1 MGQFEQFDVD
11 VEYPLKGVTVM
22 SLNEVVRKFNLTD
35 GEIQKLNL
43 GQIVWAGEVALSRS
57 DV

>member
-1 MGQFEQFDVD
+1 
-11 VEYPLKGVTVM
+11 M
-22 SLNEVVRKFNLTD
+22 SLNEVIKKFNLTD